1 MSFNAEKEITTMW
14 KALQGAQKDIGL
26 IWYRWRKAVAELGNG
41 SISPRELSLKTAEIY
56 GDELGHNILPR
67 LNWLKGEEGFLKG
80 LCGNI
85 IAEWKK
91 QGALVEVKPGDQ
103 PFEAYL
109 IWTRCPWP
117 TYCNQYGVDMEE
129 DVLTCDQ
136 ILQSILPP
144 VNKFFGVNYNIETLK
159 AIPRGQGQCLRRL
172 YKVE

>member
-14 KALQGAQKDIGL
+14 KAMQGAQKDIGM
-26 IWYRWRKAVAELGNG
+26 IWYRWRKAVAETGNG
-41 SISPRELSLKTAEIY
+41 NISPKELSLKAAEIY
-56 GDELGHNILPR
+56 GDELGHGFLPR

-85 IAEWKK
+85 IGEWKK
-91 QGALVEVKPGDQ
+91 QGALVEVKPGDK

-129 DVLTCDQ
+129 DVQNCDQ
-136 ILQSILPP
+136 ILQSILVP
-144 VNKFFGVNYNIETLK
+144 VNKFFGVNYSIETLK